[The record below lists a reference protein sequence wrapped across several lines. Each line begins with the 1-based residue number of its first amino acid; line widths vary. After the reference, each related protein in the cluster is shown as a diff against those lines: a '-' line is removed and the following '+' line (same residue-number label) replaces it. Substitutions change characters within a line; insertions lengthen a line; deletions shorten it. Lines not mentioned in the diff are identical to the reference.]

1 MKVSDLRNYVND
13 GGCFLFVVYINPVNT
28 QQTKIYYSAL
38 TPIKLEKI
46 LENVSKQK
54 NKSLKLKAFP
64 TENAKKEIILKNFYM
79 DSKRQTSFSLNDCI
93 QLDQIGKIDKIEGG
107 VAE

>member
-1 MKVSDLRNYVND
+1 MKVSDLRNYFND
-13 GGCFLFVVYINPVNT
+13 GGCFLFVVYINPGNT
-28 QQTKIYYSAL
+28 QETKIYYNAL
-38 TPIKLEKI
+38 TPIKLKNI
-46 LENVSKQK
+46 LKNVSKQK

-79 DSKRQTSFSLNDCI
+79 DCKRQTSFNLNDYI
-93 QLDQIGKIDKIEGG
+93 QLDQIGKIDKIEGD